1 MRRPLRHVLNVLR
14 DADIEIDC
22 IYEAT
27 RHTEIHL
34 ANGKLYRV
42 PLGTRPSRRLERGL
56 RSFIRKLSRT
66 EAAA

>member
-1 MRRPLRHVLNVLR
+1 MRAPLRHAIVTLR
-14 DADIEIDC
+14 AAGLEVDC
-22 IYEAT
+22 VCEAT

-42 PLGTRPSRRLERGL
+42 PLGTRPSRRFERGL

-66 EAAA
+66 EVSA